1 MLWCEIR
8 ANAPMQAVVC
18 TLYAIMNCVLH
29 TLQGQS
35 YFVSG
40 TMQFMGWTMFRNE
53 NEVRK

>member
-1 MLWCEIR
+1 
-8 ANAPMQAVVC
+8 MQAVVC